1 MNDYNRNGDY
11 CDYGFDPIGNQL
23 VSEFYKINPDFN
35 IIENL
40 LKQISDINIANKE
53 SEESILSESILGY
66 PWSYIDDDD
75 EDFYSEDFDNY
86 KEDYT
91 MTFKDRKSEKFD
103 GRNIPGTIKLFLE
116 YGFDVNAKNGLLGG
130 RCLINPFMN
139 ITLR

>member
-75 EDFYSEDFDNY
+75 EDC
-86 KEDYT
+86 
-91 MTFKDRKSEKFD
+91 R
-103 GRNIPGTIKLFLE
+103 
-116 YGFDVNAKNGLLGG
+116 GLLRGFADLG
-130 RCLINPFMN
+130 RFA
-139 ITLR
+139 LRLRPADDSCGRPCFCGR